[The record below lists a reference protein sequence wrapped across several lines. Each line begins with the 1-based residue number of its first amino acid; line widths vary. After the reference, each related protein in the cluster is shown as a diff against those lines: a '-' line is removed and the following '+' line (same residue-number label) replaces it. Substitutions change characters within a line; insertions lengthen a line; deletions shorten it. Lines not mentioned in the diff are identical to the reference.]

1 MFLTILT
8 FLSAIA
14 ISLIAAGYSILGLAT
29 LFAGAAVPII
39 AMGSALEVGKLV
51 AASWLYHNWRS
62 DIPRALKAYL
72 FSAIIILI
80 FITSIGIFG
89 FLSKAHLDQVKP
101 TAGNTE
107 QIALIDKQI
116 KQEEMIIERAE
127 RTLNQLDKALDV
139 YIDKEYVSRGL
150 KERKKQKEERDL
162 LNKSIDEAMDKIADL
177 NNSKSSI
184 TIEQLK
190 LEADVGPLKYVAEL
204 IYGDNAKDHFD
215 SAVRIIILILIF
227 VFDPLAVLLL
237 IAANIS
243 LRQWRMKR
251 NLGKELKKQNLESRL
266 GLAQQRIKKYKERQK
281 DFRKILG
288 KEISELDP
296 DEIKVKLNQ
305 IYDWN
310 DKKQCLTTTIES
322 DIIYTMITID
332 DIKRLNLPKLTP
344 DQIRRI
350 SNAENTCK
358 NATTNWAK
366 NYWFN
371 VFKKL
376 CTDYNCMDYF
386 RKVIH

>member
-1 MFLTILT
+1 MFLTLIT
-8 FLSAIA
+8 FISAIS

-29 LFAGAAVPII
+29 LFAGAYVPII

-51 AASWLYHNWRS
+51 AASWLYHNWRRS
-62 DIPRALKAYL
+62 IPKSLKIYL
-72 FSAIIILI
+72 FSSIIILI

-107 QIALIDKQI
+107 QIELIDKKI
-116 KQEEMIIERAE
+116 KQEEKIIERAE
-127 RTLNQLDKALDV
+127 KTLAQLDKALDV

-150 KERKKQKEERDL
+150 KERNKQKEERDL
-162 LNKSIDEAMDKIADL
+162 LNKSIDEAMEKIANL

-184 TIEQLK
+184 NIEQLK

-243 LRQWRMKR
+243 LNQWRDKR
-251 NLGKELKKQNLESRL
+251 DEAKTDTMDRALKRIEVLENRNKRLKIYKDLTKEFGDN
-266 GLAQQRIKKYKERQK
+266 
-281 DFRKILG
+281 
-288 KEISELDP
+288 P
-296 DEIKVKLNQ
+296 DEIKLKLNQ

-310 DKKQCLTTTIES
+310 NDK
-322 DIIYTMITID
+322 
-332 DIKRLNLPKLTP
+332 N
-344 DQIRRI
+344 
-350 SNAENTCK
+350 
-358 NATTNWAK
+358 
-366 NYWFN
+366 
-371 VFKKL
+371 
-376 CTDYNCMDYF
+376 
-386 RKVIH
+386 

>member
-1 MFLTILT
+1 MFLTLIT
-8 FLSAIA
+8 FISAIS

-29 LFAGAAVPII
+29 LFAGAYVPII

-51 AASWLYHNWRS
+51 AASWLYHNWRRN
-62 DIPRALKAYL
+62 IPKSLKAYL
-72 FSAIIILI
+72 FTSIIILI

-107 QIALIDKQI
+107 QIELIDKKI
-116 KQEEMIIERAE
+116 KQEEKIIERAE
-127 RTLNQLDKALDV
+127 KTLAQLDKALDV

-150 KERKKQKEERDL
+150 KERNKQKEERDL
-162 LNKSIDEAMDKIADL
+162 LNKSIDEAMEKIANL

-184 TIEQLK
+184 NIEQLK

-243 LRQWRMKR
+243 LNQWRDKR
-251 NLGKELKKQNLESRL
+251 DEKKTDTMEKALRRIEVLEGRNKRLKIYKDLTKEFGDN
-266 GLAQQRIKKYKERQK
+266 
-281 DFRKILG
+281 
-288 KEISELDP
+288 P
-296 DEIKVKLNQ
+296 DEIKLKLNQ

-310 DKKQCLTTTIES
+310 NDK
-322 DIIYTMITID
+322 
-332 DIKRLNLPKLTP
+332 N
-344 DQIRRI
+344 
-350 SNAENTCK
+350 
-358 NATTNWAK
+358 
-366 NYWFN
+366 
-371 VFKKL
+371 
-376 CTDYNCMDYF
+376 
-386 RKVIH
+386 

>member
-1 MFLTILT
+1 MFLTLIT
-8 FLSAIA
+8 FISAIS

-29 LFAGAAVPII
+29 LFAGAYVPII

-62 DIPRALKAYL
+62 DIPKSLKAYL
-72 FSAIIILI
+72 FTSIIILI

-101 TAGNTE
+101 TAGNAE
-107 QIALIDKQI
+107 QIELIDKKI
-116 KQEEMIIERAE
+116 RQEEKIIERAE
-127 RTLNQLDKALDV
+127 KTLNQLDKALDV

-150 KERKKQKEERDL
+150 KERNKQKEERDL
-162 LNKSIDEAMDKIADL
+162 LNKSIDEAMEKIANL

-184 TIEQLK
+184 NIEQLK

-243 LRQWRMKR
+243 LNQWRDKR
-251 NLGKELKKQNLESRL
+251 DERKTDTMERALKRIEVLENRNKRLKIYKDLTKEFGDN
-266 GLAQQRIKKYKERQK
+266 
-281 DFRKILG
+281 
-288 KEISELDP
+288 P
-296 DEIKVKLNQ
+296 DEIKLKLNQ

-310 DKKQCLTTTIES
+310 NDK
-322 DIIYTMITID
+322 
-332 DIKRLNLPKLTP
+332 N
-344 DQIRRI
+344 
-350 SNAENTCK
+350 
-358 NATTNWAK
+358 
-366 NYWFN
+366 
-371 VFKKL
+371 
-376 CTDYNCMDYF
+376 
-386 RKVIH
+386 